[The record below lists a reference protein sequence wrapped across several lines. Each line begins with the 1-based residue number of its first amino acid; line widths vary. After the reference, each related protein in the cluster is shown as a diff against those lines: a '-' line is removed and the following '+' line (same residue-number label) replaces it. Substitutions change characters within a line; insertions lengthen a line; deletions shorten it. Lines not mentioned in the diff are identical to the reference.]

1 MEELIK
7 IQVKNDRQLV
17 NARDLYKG
25 LEVKRRFSAWWE
37 QNSKG
42 FEENED
48 FTSVLTS
55 TVVANGARKPIQDY
69 ALTLEMAKELCM
81 MSKTPKGKEVR
92 KYFIEVEKR
101 FKAQK
106 NLANMDSY
114 MIEDPI
120 QRAKKW
126 IAEHEELEKNKLLVE
141 KQAKQLEDQ
150 EDDVI
155 FSKAIGK
162 SDHSITVREQAAI
175 LTQSGYVIGQN
186 QLYEL
191 LRLKHFISKYST
203 LPMGSKIKLGYF
215 RIKHGIKNGHA
226 YSQTL
231 ITPKGQ
237 KHILSKCLR
246 GTWDDAYQQVVANT
260 LGI

>member
-1 MEELIK
+1 MNNL
-7 IQVKNDRQLV
+7 IQVKTKNGRQLV
-17 NARDLYKG
+17 LARDLYKG
-25 LEVKRRFSAWWE
+25 LEIKKRFSAWVN
-37 QNSKG
+37 QNFKE
-42 FEENED
+42 FIENED
-48 FTSVLTS
+48 FTSVPTS

-155 FSKAIGK
+155 FSTKAAC
-162 SDHSITVREQAAI
+162 S
-175 LTQSGYVIGQN
+175 VIPDFFARN
-186 QLYEL
+186 
-191 LRLKHFISKYST
+191 S
-203 LPMGSKIKLGYF
+203 
-215 RIKHGIKNGHA
+215 A
-226 YSQTL
+226 
-231 ITPKGQ
+231 
-237 KHILSKCLR
+237 
-246 GTWDDAYQQVVANT
+246 
-260 LGI
+260 